1 MRKRLLPLVS
11 VLCCCLCLVALAFAA
26 TRADTTS
33 SGAVTITLPP
43 PNNNFKPGP
52 NLALAQD
59 KCLTCH
65 SADYIYTQPPLTKKQ
80 WTAEVTK
87 MQKAYGAPVTDDDV
101 APLVD
106 YLMSQNGKP
115 D

>member
-1 MRKRLLPLVS
+1 MMKRLMILSLT
-11 VLCCCLCLVALAFAA
+11 ALAAFLAAGIVA
-26 TRADTTS
+26 TRADS
-33 SGAVTITLPP
+33 NGTIPLPP
-43 PNNNFKPGP
+43 PNNTLKDGP
-52 NLALAQD
+52 NVALAQT
-59 KCLTCH
+59 KCLVCH
-65 SADYIYTQPPLTKKQ
+65 SADYIYIQPPLTRKQ

-87 MQKAYGAPVTDDDV
+87 MQKTYGAPIADADV

>member
-1 MRKRLLPLVS
+1 MMKRQTILS
-11 VLCCCLCLVALAFAA
+11 IAALAALLAA
-26 TRADTTS
+26 GVVVTRADTN
-33 SGAVTITLPP
+33 GTIVLPP
-43 PNNNFKPGP
+43 PNNTLKDGP
-52 NLALAQD
+52 NVALAQT
-59 KCLTCH
+59 KCLICH
-65 SADYIYTQPPLTKKQ
+65 SADYIYMQPPLTRKQ

-87 MQKAYGAPVTDDDV
+87 MQKTYGAPIADADV

>member
-1 MRKRLLPLVS
+1 MRKRLHLLVC
-11 VLCCCLCLVALAFAA
+11 VFCCCSCLVAIAVAA

-33 SGAVTITLPP
+33 SGPVTITLPP
-43 PNNNFKPGP
+43 PNNTFKPGP
-52 NLALAQD
+52 NVALAQA
-59 KCLTCH
+59 KCVICH
-65 SADYIYTQPPLTKKQ
+65 SADYVYTQPPLTKKQ

-87 MQKAYGAPVTDDDV
+87 MQKTYGAPLSDDDV
-101 APLVD
+101 APLVE